1 MKKVIIVGL
10 LASLGAILALAA
22 CWTRTRRPAPTLQ
35 VFSGAGLMHPMD
47 ELCRAYSK
55 KTGVNV
61 QLSYGGTGMLMGK
74 LAAGQPCDVFIPGA
88 AKYGDDAGRKGW
100 VDSASVVA
108 VVRHVPVL
116 AVSTTGEA
124 KVACLEDL
132 ARPGVR
138 VGLGDAKACAIGRTA
153 DLILERN
160 GLADGAKSNVRIRT
174 PTVNQL
180 VVYLVMGQID
190 AAIVWED
197 MIRLPE
203 ASGKLR
209 AVPIPPEKNL
219 VSVIAAS
226 RGTRSEH
233 PEQAADFMR
242 FLASSQARE
251 TWLKWGFAPC
261 GG

>member
-1 MKKVIIVGL
+1 LKKVIIVGL
-10 LASLGAILALAA
+10 LASLGAILALTAY
-22 CWTRTRRPAPTLQ
+22 WTRTRRPAPTLQ

-55 KTGVNV
+55 ETGANV
-61 QLSYGGTGMLMGK
+61 QLSYGGSGMLMGK

-88 AKYGDDAGRKGW
+88 AKNVDDAGRKGW
-100 VDSASVVA
+100 VDPASVVA

-116 AVSTTGEA
+116 AVSAEGA
-124 KVACLEDL
+124 DKVACLEDL
-132 ARPGVR
+132 AGPGVR
-138 VGLGDAKACAIGRTA
+138 VGLGDAEACAIGQTA

-160 GLADGAKSNVRIRT
+160 GLASGVAGNVRIRT

-209 AVPIPPEKNL
+209 AVPIPPEKNI
-219 VSVIAAS
+219 VSAIAAA
-226 RGTRSEH
+226 RGTRSENPKH
-233 PEQAADFMR
+233 AAGFMR
-242 FLASSQARE
+242 FLTSPGARE
-251 TWLKWGFAPC
+251 IWLKWGFTPC
-261 GG
+261 DG